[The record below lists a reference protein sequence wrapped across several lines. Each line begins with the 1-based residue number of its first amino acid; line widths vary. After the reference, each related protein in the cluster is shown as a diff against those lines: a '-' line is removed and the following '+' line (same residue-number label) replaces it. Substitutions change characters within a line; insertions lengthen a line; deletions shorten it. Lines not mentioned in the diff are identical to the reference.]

1 MIKPRICGDIIVLSM
16 MASIGWAE
24 TIKSKEIIISANLPI
39 MTGGIQ
45 EYKAPIKVEKKEE
58 EMQISKS
65 ANTAFKAYMDY
76 RFITNRSSTQWK
88 MQQSAVT
95 NEHGIRTYNGLY
107 MVAVGTGLADSC
119 GIKLRITL
127 SSGTVILAITGDIKD
142 NRHTDS
148 SNKYDAK
155 NRSMLEF
162 IVDAKKISSKCK
174 TMGDMS
180 SANMYGEVNKIE
192 KIVEGE

>member
-1 MIKPRICGDIIVLSM
+1 MKMKRQIYGIVMLLSIVI
-16 MASIGWAE
+16 SIGWAE
-24 TIKSKEIIISANLPI
+24 SEKSVHTVIYANIPR
-39 MTGGIQ
+39 MTGT
-45 EYKAPIKVEKKEE
+45 APVIVEPIVVERKVHS
-58 EMQISKS
+58 MQIDEW
-65 ANTAFKAYMDY
+65 ANTGFKAYMDY

-107 MVAVGTGLADSC
+107 MVAVGTGFADSC

-162 IVDAKKISSKCK
+162 IVDAEKISSKCK
-174 TMGDMS
+174 IMGDMS

-192 KIVEGE
+192 KIA